1 MKLKLFK
8 ISSLILFSLEII
20 IDIILTTFIFL
31 NQGYKDILISFVLIV
46 IFLLNLIFF
55 IADIKSI
62 HNNDYIF
69 QPLVFNN
76 NGLINKKFIIILIFQ
91 GTIGLALLGIS
102 IYFLVMSSLN
112 FFLLLLESSIFIL
125 FKIIIFIVYIYN
137 SKNNFY

>member
-8 ISSLILFSLEII
+8 ISSLIIFSLEII

-112 FFLLLLESSIFIL
+112 FFLLLLESSTFIL

>member
-8 ISSLILFSLEII
+8 ISSLIIFSLEII

>member
-112 FFLLLLESSIFIL
+112 FFLLLLESSTFIL

>member
-20 IDIILTTFIFL
+20 IDIILTIFICL
-31 NQGYKDILISFVLIV
+31 NQGYKDILISFILIM
-46 IFLLNLIFF
+46 IFVLNLIFF

-76 NGLINKKFIIILIFQ
+76 NGSINKKFIIILIFQ
-91 GTIGLALLGIS
+91 GIIGLTLLGIS
-102 IYFLVMSSLN
+102 IYFLVMNNLN
-112 FFLLLLESSIFIL
+112 LFLVLLASSIFIL

>member
-125 FKIIIFIVYIYN
+125 
-137 SKNNFY
+137 

>member
-76 NGLINKKFIIILIFQ
+76 NGLINKKFIIL
-91 GTIGLALLGIS
+91 
-102 IYFLVMSSLN
+102 
-112 FFLLLLESSIFIL
+112 FF
-125 FKIIIFIVYIYN
+125 IIWRNIM
-137 SKNNFY
+137 KQM